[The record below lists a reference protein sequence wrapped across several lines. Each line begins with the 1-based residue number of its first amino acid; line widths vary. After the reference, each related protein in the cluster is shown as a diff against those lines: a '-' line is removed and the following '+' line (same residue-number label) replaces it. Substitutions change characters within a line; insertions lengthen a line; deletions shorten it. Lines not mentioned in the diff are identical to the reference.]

1 MGDFL
6 GICLNKIIHW
16 ESLALFRTGEKQFLN
31 PFTTAASA
39 AYTSSIKHL
48 SATTLD
54 DSTID
59 MAKT

>member
-1 MGDFL
+1 
-6 GICLNKIIHW
+6 LNKIIHW

-59 MAKT
+59 MAKP